1 MNYQAKWE
9 WYFKM
14 SLLETIEIV
23 CDDEVYVDWDWP
35 STFGA
40 VIMAP
45 LYAPGA
51 KESFPICFHRI
62 AQ

>member
-45 LYAPGA
+45 LYAP
-51 KESFPICFHRI
+51 
-62 AQ
+62 